1 MDWMRALARMTRVQ
15 AVMRESTVA
24 ARARGNRDPSM
35 MTKLLFALAASL
47 ATAGACAAA
56 QAAAADAR
64 TARVDA
70 AAPNAANA
78 QAEQRVRAAVASLAK
93 VRIDSISPAALPG
106 FYQVITSGQMVY
118 VSADGKY
125 MLHGDIVDLA
135 AQNNLTDAAWEDF
148 RKAELAKL
156 PAAQRL
162 VFAPAHPKYRITV
175 FTDVNCGYCRA
186 LHEHMAEMNKLGIAV
201 DYLAWPREGVT
212 TTAGNDTPTY
222 TEMTSVWCAADR
234 QAAFTAA
241 TAGKAPKAAPCA
253 NPVKDQF
260 DLGVRLG
267 VTGTPTIIDEAGR
280 VLGGYLPPDKLLQM
294 LQQDAHAD

>member
-1 MDWMRALARMTRVQ
+1 MTRVQ
-15 AVMRESTVA
+15 AAMRESIVA
-24 ARARGNRDPSM
+24 ASVRGQEIHP
-35 MTKLLFALAASL
+35 MTSKLLFALAASVF
-47 ATAGACAAA
+47 TAGACASA
-56 QAAAADAR
+56 QAADADVRMAKI
-64 TARVDA
+64 DA
-70 AAPNAANA
+70 AAPSAANA
-78 QAEQRVRAAVASLAK
+78 QAEQRVRAAVARLAK

-125 MLHGDIVDLA
+125 MLHGDIVDLT
-135 AQNNLTDAAWEDF
+135 AQKNLTDAAWEDF
-148 RKAELAKL
+148 RKAELAKV
-156 PAAQRL
+156 PAAQHL

-186 LHEHMAEMNKLGIAV
+186 LHEHVAEMNKLGIAV

-241 TAGKAPKAAPCA
+241 TAGKAPRPAQCA

-260 DLGVRLG
+260 DLGVKLG
-267 VTGTPTIIDEAGR
+267 VTGTPTIIDDAGR
-280 VLGGYLPPDKLLQM
+280 VLGGYLAPDKLLQM
-294 LQQDAHAD
+294 LQQDAHGG